1 MLISRKRRLYRG
13 NSWTIVIWKIVKRI
27 IRAKEFLVS
36 WRVEQAPKH
45 GDPPYKF
52 GYFSRGTFLLLNRR
66 RRCGKTWQMTSRH
79 PRPIIIDLYPL

>member
-1 MLISRKRRLYRG
+1 MIYG
-13 NSWTIVIWKIVKRI
+13 KIVKRI
-27 IRAKEFLVS
+27 VRAKEFLVS

-79 PRPIIIDLYPL
+79 PRPIMTDLCPLQKLEKLGKNWKEKSR